1 MRHPVAVRPRDR
13 WIQAKVAFV
22 RIALVSPYSWTYPGG
37 VTRHIEALADELQ
50 AVGHEARILA
60 PFDPD
65 DALARRMHRGARPQ
79 PMPLPDRVV
88 PLGRTAGFAANGAI
102 SNLAPTVDSV
112 LALWRE
118 LQTGGYDLVHVHE
131 PVVPLVGWYAPNCA
145 GGIPMV
151 GTFHS
156 FSENAFTNG
165 IGVALGARRHIDRLH
180 ARIAVSEAAAW
191 TARRFFGGRYRI
203 VPNGVHLAPAGLGPR
218 AESGLGLLVAGGDG
232 ARSGVAE
239 WERDGV
245 GRNEEPA
252 PLRILFIGQAV
263 ERKGLPVLLRAF
275 EALRE
280 HVPATLTLVG
290 AAPEEIAPLL
300 LDDRGVRALGKVT
313 DDEKAE
319 QLRRADVLCAPSLG
333 GESFGMVLTEAFA
346 AGTPVVAS
354 DIAGYRDVVRD
365 GVDGLLTPRGD
376 ARELAEALRVL
387 ALDPTRRARMAAAA
401 RERAERFA
409 WPRVAAEVLEV
420 YEQALA
426 VGRADGLAPSKA
438 RRLPVRLGLAPADL
452 LPRVPAQRL
461 PSPEPALAVAP
472 VRRALR
478 FARRGA
484 LAAVSLVGLALAL
497 TALSRIGVGR
507 VLASLVAS
515 SPGLIAAGLG
525 LMCLSMVVRG
535 LAWYA
540 ILRAAP
546 TWRPARRRD
555 ALQGTFIGVLMS
567 ATLPARLGEPSRALI
582 VARRLGRPRE
592 TLPVVLGTMVSQ
604 TLLNLLALALLAA
617 AMLSGVPLL
626 HGHDGALA
634 AAALVPV
641 AALLLVLL
649 APVLLPRSAI
659 SRYTRLH
666 SLVLGLRR
674 SLLRVREGLRI
685 FRQPRRA
692 AVATTVQLSAWALQ
706 CASCWL
712 LLMAL
717 GLDHRVGIAGAAGV
731 LFAVNVTALVP
742 VTPANVGIFQ
752 AACVAVLAGAYHVST
767 PDAVAYGIT
776 LQAVEVAAAVIM
788 GMPALVKEGLS
799 WKEVRL
805 RTLHA
810 TPVRLPPLPGG
821 AAGNLS
827 RAEG

>member
-1 MRHPVAVRPRDR
+1 
-13 WIQAKVAFV
+13 V

-65 DALARRMHRGARPQ
+65 DTLARRMHRGARPQ

-88 PLGRTAGFAANGAI
+88 PLGRTAGFPANGAI

-131 PVVPLVGWYAPNCA
+131 PVVPLIGWYAPNCA
-145 GGIPMV
+145 GGLPMV

-165 IGVALGARRHIDRLH
+165 IGVALGARRHINRLH

-218 AESGLGLLVAGGDG
+218 AESELGLLTGDG
-232 ARSGVAE
+232 EGDGGAHSGVANGGPAGE
-239 WERDGV
+239 ERG
-245 GRNEEPA
+245 GQLA

-313 DDEKAE
+313 EDEKAE

-376 ARELAEALRVL
+376 ARELGEALRVL
-387 ALDPTRRARMAAAA
+387 ALDHARRAQMAAAA

-426 VGRADGLAPSKA
+426 VVGRKPAHLGGAVSESAQPAALSRS
-438 RRLPVRLGLAPADL
+438 RRLGVRLGLAPADL

-472 VRRALR
+472 ARRALR
-478 FARRGA
+478 VARRGV
-484 LAAVSLVGLALAL
+484 LAAVSLMGLALAL

-626 HGHDGALA
+626 HGHDEALA

-649 APVLLPRSAI
+649 TPVLLPRSAI
-659 SRYTRLH
+659 SRYARLH

-674 SLLRVREGLRI
+674 SLLRMREGLRI

-742 VTPANVGIFQ
+742 ATPANVGIFQ

-767 PDAVAYGIT
+767 PDAVAYGIV